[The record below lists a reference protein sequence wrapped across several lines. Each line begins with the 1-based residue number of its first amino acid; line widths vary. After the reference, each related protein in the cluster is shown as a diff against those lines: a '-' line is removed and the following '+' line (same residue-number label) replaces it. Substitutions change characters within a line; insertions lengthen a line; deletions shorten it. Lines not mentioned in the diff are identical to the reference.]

1 MISILRRLI
10 RGKRNSH
17 LCLSEKYPEYDIGKE
32 SYGNI
37 ELFKFGEDAGLK
49 IGDYTS
55 IANGVKIFLG
65 GEHRMDW
72 VTTFPFNVLWK
83 EGLGIKGHPKTK
95 GDVVIGSDVWIASNA
110 VILSGVHIGDGAVIG
125 ANAVV
130 SKNVPAYGVA
140 AGNPS
145 KVVKYR
151 FDEDTIAQL
160 LNIKWWE
167 WDRQRIKNAL
177 PVMLDNDLKKFIQGV
192 NEGVY

>member
-1 MISILRRLI
+1 M
-10 RGKRNSH
+10 
-17 LCLSEKYPEYDIGKE
+17 
-32 SYGNI
+32 
-37 ELFKFGEDAGLK
+37 
-49 IGDYTS
+49 
-55 IANGVKIFLG
+55 
-65 GEHRMDW
+65 
-72 VTTFPFNVLWK
+72 WK
-83 EGLGIKGHPKTK
+83 EGLDIKGHPKTK

-130 SKNVPAYGVA
+130 SKNVPAYRVA